1 MKIKFL
7 KDCYIEI
14 CVGFDDEEE
23 PIMEEEKVIEGE
35 TFEVEEI
42 VYDIVETE
50 FIQVQF
56 EDGYVSFIDKQL
68 FEVIEE

>member
-7 KDCYIEI
+7 KDCYIEV
-14 CVGFDDEEE
+14 CVGFDSEEE
-23 PIMEEEKVIEGE
+23 PIMEEEKIVEGE
-35 TFEVEEI
+35 MFEVEKI
-42 VYDIVETE
+42 VYNIVETE

-56 EDGYVSFIDKQL
+56 EDGSVGFINKDL